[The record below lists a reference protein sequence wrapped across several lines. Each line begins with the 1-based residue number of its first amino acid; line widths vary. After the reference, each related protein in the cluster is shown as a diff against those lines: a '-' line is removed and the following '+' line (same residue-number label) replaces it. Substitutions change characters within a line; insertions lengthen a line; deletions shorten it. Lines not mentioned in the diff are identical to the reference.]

1 MLLTGWLDPGGRTG
15 YALVATVDEE
25 LEDHPYFK
33 AVEEIFLELRGSPLT
48 LQPSDWHQAARWNQE
63 GIPLDLVR
71 EVLAEVFAKRKKR
84 GVKRKVSSLEYC
96 APAVEKA
103 WRQRQELTGPGR
115 REEAPPFDA
124 GERLRA
130 LAAALPENLPGRAE
144 LAARMTGLAGDPQAI
159 EEDLARM
166 DREMLTA
173 AAATLGPGPQAE
185 IGTAVMS
192 TLESLSGRLPPE
204 ELERSRE
211 RLTLQVLRQRLG
223 LPMLSLFSPDAEGE
237 GGGSAPSDRP

>member
-1 MLLTGWLDPGGRTG
+1 MT
-15 YALVATVDEE
+15 ATADEQ

-48 LQPSDWHQAARWNQE
+48 LLPADWHQAARWNHE

-71 EVLAEVFAKRKKR
+71 QVLAEVFEKRKKR

-103 WRQRQELTGPGR
+103 WKERRELTGPGR
-115 REEAPPFDA
+115 TAAPVFDPPA
-124 GERLRA
+124 RLLA
-130 LAAALPENLPGRAE
+130 LAAALPETFFARE
-144 LAARMTGLAGDPQAI
+144 DLAARITGLEGDPQSI
-159 EEDLARM
+159 EEELSRLDG
-166 DREMLTA
+166 EMLATA
-173 AAATLGPGPQAE
+173 AGALDPGMRAE
-185 IGTAVMS
+185 IDAAVRN
-192 TLESLSGRLPPE
+192 TLESLKGRLPPE

-223 LPMLSLFSPDAEGE
+223 LPMLSLFSPDAERE
-237 GGGSAPSDRP
+237 DGSPTRTEPP